1 MFLICFLYLLLQ
13 KEMPYQ
19 LEAAILWNEAVNDYL
34 FLTTV
39 LLFLFWPRAIDAP
52 AGFELITA
60 GGNLCP

>member
-1 MFLICFLYLLLQ
+1 MFLISFLYLLLQ

-19 LEAAILWNEAVNDYL
+19 LEAAILWNEAEWL
-34 FLTTV
+34 FIFDNRDAV
-39 LLFLFWPRAIDAP
+39 LFWPRAIDAP